1 MKKVALIG
9 LCFLFLNNISCAQES
24 KSRYYS
30 KNGIVIEGYDPVSY
44 FNNDEPL
51 VGSKKFR
58 ASFQGQIFLFANI
71 ENRDLFNSNPEKY
84 IPKYGGWCAYA
95 MGVDGSRVKID
106 PKTFKIVNGELYL
119 FYNFNFTNTLKKW
132 NENENELKAK
142 ADSFYA
148 NF

>member
-1 MKKVALIG
+1 
-9 LCFLFLNNISCAQES
+9 
-24 KSRYYS
+24 
-30 KNGIVIEGYDPVSY
+30 
-44 FNNDEPL
+44 
-51 VGSKKFR
+51 
-58 ASFQGQIFLFANI
+58 
-71 ENRDLFNSNPEKY
+71 
-84 IPKYGGWCAYA
+84 WCAYA